1 MDPAKRASLFIRMND
16 LLTQN
21 NVIVPITWRANISA
35 ISNKLRNTDICGW
48 DSSSGTSR
56 TGTARRDRRPPSAST
71 RAGSVS
77 ERTEEGEG

>member
-1 MDPAKRASLFIRMND
+1 MDPVKRAALFIRMND

-48 DSSSGTSR
+48 DSSFWNLTHWYR
-56 TGTARRDRRPPSAST
+56 EA
-71 RAGSVS
+71 
-77 ERTEEGEG
+77 